1 MQFKLLLHIPA
12 ALNPRF
18 SLCDSLCV
26 VCRVSCAVCRRVS
39 LGQEAHLSPSRCCAC
54 PGSWRTG
61 VEAHIAITSG
71 RPRQRGELAG
81 SVWWCLSWWI
91 HWISL
96 QRGLIQT
103 GLPPLCCC
111 CCAGTP
117 TLARAGPLAQA
128 LAAQSRC
135 QRNVPCQASSQGRL
149 RACLLVQIP
158 RLWLSLC
165 SHSAPHCRLLT
176 RRT

>member
-18 SLCDSLCV
+18 SVCDSLCV

-103 GLPPLCCC
+103 GPSPIVLLLLLCRHSYTCTSWPSCASAGGSVKVPKKCSLP
-111 CCAGTP
+111 
-117 TLARAGPLAQA
+117 
-128 LAAQSRC
+128 
-135 QRNVPCQASSQGRL
+135 
-149 RACLLVQIP
+149 
-158 RLWLSLC
+158 SL
-165 SHSAPHCRLLT
+165 
-176 RRT
+176 